1 MRYINCIIIIII
13 ITMSSPKLCL
23 SDSLENEEKEQRNDD
38 SIKYLTKA
46 ELVEQMVRSGSI
58 QAPKFTFFFANH
70 SI

>member
-1 MRYINCIIIIII
+1 
-13 ITMSSPKLCL
+13 MSSPKLCL

-58 QAPKFTFFFANH
+58 QAPKFTFYFANH